1 MTFSKTYP
9 NGLRLI
15 IEKMDGLFSVSTGVL
30 VRTGSINET
39 EQENGISHFIEHC
52 IFKGTKKRSA
62 FEISDY
68 IDRIGASINAFTSKE
83 ITCYYTKSTT
93 EHAGETLEVLSDIF
107 FNSTFL
113 EEEIN
118 KEKGVIIEEINMSE
132 DSPEDT
138 LFDLL
143 ATSSFG
149 EEGLGRTILGP
160 QSNVKRFTKKD
171 IDAYMDKYYTAD
183 NVVIS
188 VAGNVDVEKTQ
199 ELVKSF
205 FVDKFTRKKSKPQFT
220 KTTIETGKLHKYK
233 PIEQCHVGISF
244 PAFNIQDERSEAL
257 SIASIILGGGMS
269 SRLFQTIR
277 EELGLAYSVYSYIS
291 SYNTQGVLEIY
302 AGVNPDSRDL
312 ATKKII
318 EEVKKFKTNGITEQE
333 FLRGREQIKSSFI
346 MGRESTATQ
355 MLLFGKYMLYFN
367 KEFSIQEKLDKFFS
381 LTKKDVE
388 SAINES
394 FDFSK
399 MATST
404 VGPKKSALKV

>member
-1 MTFSKTYP
+1 MTFNKTYP
-9 NGLRLI
+9 NGLRLV

-52 IFKGTKKRSA
+52 IFKGTEKRSA

-107 FNSTFL
+107 FNSTFSQ
-113 EEEIN
+113 EEIN

-149 EEGLGRTILGP
+149 DEGLGKTILGP
-160 QSNVKRFTKKD
+160 SANIKRFTKKD

-188 VAGNVDVEKTQ
+188 VAGNVNVEKTQ
-199 ELVKSF
+199 ELVETL
-205 FVDKFTRKKSKPQFT
+205 FVNKFTRIKSKAQFT
-220 KTTIETGKLHKYK
+220 KSTIKTGKLHKYK

-257 SIASIILGGGMS
+257 SIASVILGGGMS

-277 EELGLAYSVYSYIS
+277 EEMGLAYSVYSYIS

-302 AGVNPDSRDL
+302 AGVNPESRDL
-312 ATKKII
+312 AVSKII
-318 EEVKKFKTNGITEQE
+318 EEVNKFKKDGIIEQE

-367 KEFSIQEKLDKFFS
+367 KQFSIEEKLNKFYS

-388 SAINES
+388 SAIIEC

-399 MATST
+399 MATAT
-404 VGPKKSALKV
+404 VGPKKSALKI